1 MKKVGDMMKDLGFK
15 EGASEETTKA
25 FIKNLIRQAYG
36 VEVKEAFTVANP
48 SPSKD
53 PAKPPLIGLAQ
64 PEQLAFDLGTVSSPS
79 SAPPQSR
86 TKKLA

>member
-36 VEVKEAFTVANP
+36 VEVKEEFAAANP
-48 SPSKD
+48 TPSKG
-53 PAKPPLIGLAQ
+53 PVK
-64 PEQLAFDLGTVSSPS
+64 PEQLAFDLGTVSGPS
-79 SAPPQSR
+79 QSR
-86 TKKLA
+86 PKKLA